1 MVEWLLVAEWSG
13 QFENWQSHLQSF
25 VRQLCHDS
33 QVNPIKIY
41 GTQKSLC
48 ICNGLPITLAY
59 QEYVRFFLLILRHIF
74 SVNRFAI
81 KNGEVTYQCRFIHTD
96 SYKKNCAANRTVVT
110 SFGTSPVSDPCQT
123 IFQRVASLFQPGTL
137 TDNTMISIYPFG
149 DEYYA
154 FTECPVIQRYRIFIV
169 VICKLWLITTLR
181 FVKLYTF

>member
-1 MVEWLLVAEWSG
+1 MFAKL
-13 QFENWQSHLQSF
+13 FSH
-25 VRQLCHDS
+25 
-33 QVNPIKIY
+33 
-41 GTQKSLC
+41 
-48 ICNGLPITLAY
+48 ITLACLY
-59 QEYVRFFLLILRHIF
+59 AYYEYVRLLLLLCYIF

-96 SYKKNCAANRTVVT
+96 SYKKNYAANRTVVT

-154 FTECPVIQRYRIFIV
+154 FTECPVIQRYFFLFYFYLL
-169 VICKLWLITTLR
+169 VITIKLR
-181 FVKLYTF
+181 FDYIIIIW